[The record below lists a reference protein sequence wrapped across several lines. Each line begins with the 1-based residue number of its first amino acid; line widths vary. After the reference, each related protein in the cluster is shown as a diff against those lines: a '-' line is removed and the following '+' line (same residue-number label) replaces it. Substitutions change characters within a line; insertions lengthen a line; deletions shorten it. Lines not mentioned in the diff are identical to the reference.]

1 MNNIFT
7 DTRLRSEIR
16 QGLAKIG
23 FTKPTPVQEK
33 VIPAMLKGESVI
45 VQAATGS
52 GKTHAYLIP
61 ILNAIDEDA
70 RCVQAIVTA
79 PSRELADQLYRVAR
93 QLRDASGLNITI
105 AHLAGGSDRDRQI
118 ARFEQNKP
126 QLVIATPGRLL
137 DFADKKIL
145 LLDQLKNFVIDEA
158 DMTLDLGFLADVD
171 KIAARLPKDVVMS
184 AFSATIP
191 VKLTNFL
198 RKYMAKPEEIVIDN
212 PAVIAPTIKNDLLDI
227 GSTDRKKIVYKLL
240 TMGQPYLALVFAN
253 TKQMVDEL
261 ADYLA
266 KQGLKVAKI
275 HGGITERER
284 KRTLREVRAGQY
296 QYVVASDLAARG
308 IDLPGV
314 SLVINYEIPKDLEF
328 IIHRIGRTG
337 RNGLPG
343 HAVTL
348 VREEEMNRVGALEHM
363 GVHFDFVEIKDG
375 ALAPRTHYRRRDN
388 RTASNRQLDPHM
400 KGVVK
405 KVKSKRKPGYKK
417 KIKQAIQE
425 DNRKKRKIEARHE
438 CATKSASVSA
448 SASKTVD
455 IFSLSSKISD
465 V

>member
-70 RCVQAIVTA
+70 RYVQAIVTA

-93 QLRDASGLNITI
+93 QLRDNSGLNIAI

-145 LLDQLKNFVIDEA
+145 LLDQVKNFVIDEA

-227 GSTDRKKIVYKLL
+227 GSKDRKKIVYKLL

-261 ADYLA
+261 ADYLT

-314 SLVINYEIPKDLEF
+314 NLVINYEIPKDLEF

-388 RTASNRQLDPHM
+388 RTAANRQLDPHM

-438 CATKSASVSA
+438 MRHQKRLR
-448 SASKTVD
+448 KR
-455 IFSLSSKISD
+455 KREQKR
-465 V
+465 

>member
-7 DTRLRSEIR
+7 DTRLRCEIR

-70 RCVQAIVTA
+70 RYVQAIVTA

-93 QLRDASGLNITI
+93 QLRDNSGLNIAI

-145 LLDQLKNFVIDEA
+145 LLNQVKNFVIDEA

-227 GSTDRKKIVYKLL
+227 GSKDRKKIVYKLL

-261 ADYLA
+261 ADYLT

-284 KRTLREVRAGQY
+284 KRTLREARAGQY

-348 VREEEMNRVGALEHM
+348 VREEEMNRVGSLEHM

-388 RTASNRQLDPHM
+388 RTAANRQLDPHM
-400 KGVVK
+400 KGLVK

-438 CATKSASVSA
+438 MRHQKRLR
-448 SASKTVD
+448 KR
-455 IFSLSSKISD
+455 KREQNR
-465 V
+465 

>member
-70 RCVQAIVTA
+70 RYVQAIVTA

-93 QLRDASGLNITI
+93 QLRDNSGLNIAI

-145 LLDQLKNFVIDEA
+145 LLDQVKNFVIDEA

-227 GSTDRKKIVYKLL
+227 GSKDRKKIVYKLL

-261 ADYLA
+261 ADYLT
-266 KQGLKVAKI
+266 KQGFKVAKI

-388 RTASNRQLDPHM
+388 RTAANRQLDPHM

-438 CATKSASVSA
+438 MRHQKRLR
-448 SASKTVD
+448 KR
-455 IFSLSSKISD
+455 KREQNR
-465 V
+465 

>member
-70 RCVQAIVTA
+70 RYVQAIVTA

-93 QLRDASGLNITI
+93 QLRDNSGLNVTI

-145 LLDQLKNFVIDEA
+145 LLDQVKNFVIDEA

-227 GSTDRKKIVYKLL
+227 GSKDRKKIVYKLL

-261 ADYLA
+261 ADYLT

-438 CATKSASVSA
+438 MRHQKRLR
-448 SASKTVD
+448 KR
-455 IFSLSSKISD
+455 KREQNR
-465 V
+465 

>member
-70 RCVQAIVTA
+70 RYVQAIVTA

-93 QLRDASGLNITI
+93 QLRDASGLNIAI

-145 LLDQLKNFVIDEA
+145 LLDQVKNFVIDEA
-158 DMTLDLGFLADVD
+158 DMTLDLGFLGDVD

-227 GSTDRKKIVYKLL
+227 GSKDRKKIVYKLL

-261 ADYLA
+261 ADYLT

-438 CATKSASVSA
+438 MRHQKRLR
-448 SASKTVD
+448 KR
-455 IFSLSSKISD
+455 KREQNR
-465 V
+465 

>member
-70 RCVQAIVTA
+70 RYVQAIVTA

-93 QLRDASGLNITI
+93 QLRDNSGLNITI

-145 LLDQLKNFVIDEA
+145 LLDQVKNFVIDEA

-227 GSTDRKKIVYKLL
+227 GSKDRKKIVYKLL

-261 ADYLA
+261 ADYLT

-337 RNGLPG
+337 RNDLPG

-438 CATKSASVSA
+438 MRHQKRLR
-448 SASKTVD
+448 KR
-455 IFSLSSKISD
+455 KREQNR
-465 V
+465 

>member
-70 RCVQAIVTA
+70 RYVQAIVTA

-93 QLRDASGLNITI
+93 QLRDNSGLNIAI

-145 LLDQLKNFVIDEA
+145 LLDQVKNFVIDEA

-227 GSTDRKKIVYKLL
+227 GSKDRKKIVYKLL

-261 ADYLA
+261 ADYLT

-275 HGGITERER
+275 HGSITERER

-348 VREEEMNRVGALEHM
+348 VREEEMNRVGALEYM

-388 RTASNRQLDPHM
+388 RTAANRQLDPHM

-405 KVKSKRKPGYKK
+405 KIKSKRKPGYKK
-417 KIKQAIQE
+417 KVKQAIQE

-438 CATKSASVSA
+438 MRHQKRLR
-448 SASKTVD
+448 KR
-455 IFSLSSKISD
+455 KREQKR
-465 V
+465 

>member
-70 RCVQAIVTA
+70 RYVQAIVTA

-93 QLRDASGLNITI
+93 QLRDNSGLNIAI

-145 LLDQLKNFVIDEA
+145 LLDQVKNFVIDEA

-227 GSTDRKKIVYKLL
+227 GSKDRKKIVYKLL

-261 ADYLA
+261 ADYLT

-314 SLVINYEIPKDLEF
+314 NLVINYEIPKDLEF

-363 GVHFDFVEIKDG
+363 GVHFDFVEIKDE

-388 RTASNRQLDPHM
+388 RTAANRQLDPHM

-405 KVKSKRKPGYKK
+405 KIKSKRKPGYKK

-438 CATKSASVSA
+438 MRHQKHLR
-448 SASKTVD
+448 KR
-455 IFSLSSKISD
+455 KREQKR
-465 V
+465 

>member
-70 RCVQAIVTA
+70 RYVQAIVTA

-93 QLRDASGLNITI
+93 QLRDNSGLNIAI

-145 LLDQLKNFVIDEA
+145 LLDQVKNFVIDEA

-227 GSTDRKKIVYKLL
+227 GSKDRKKIVYKLL

-261 ADYLA
+261 ADYLT

-275 HGGITERER
+275 HGSITERER

-348 VREEEMNRVGALEHM
+348 VREEEMNQVGALEYM

-375 ALAPRTHYRRRDN
+375 TLAPRTHYRRRDN
-388 RTASNRQLDPHM
+388 RTAANRQLDPHM

-405 KVKSKRKPGYKK
+405 KIKSKRKPGYKK

-438 CATKSASVSA
+438 MRHQKHLR
-448 SASKTVD
+448 KR
-455 IFSLSSKISD
+455 KREQKR
-465 V
+465 

>member
-23 FTKPTPVQEK
+23 FAKPTPVQEK

-70 RCVQAIVTA
+70 RYVQAIVTA

-93 QLRDASGLNITI
+93 QLRDNSGLNIAI

-145 LLDQLKNFVIDEA
+145 LLDQVKNFVIDEA

-198 RKYMAKPEEIVIDN
+198 RKYMAKPKEIVIDN

-227 GSTDRKKIVYKLL
+227 GSKDRKKIVYKLL

-261 ADYLA
+261 ADYLT

-314 SLVINYEIPKDLEF
+314 SLVINYEIPKELEF

-388 RTASNRQLDPHM
+388 RTAANRQLDPHM
-400 KGVVK
+400 RGVVK

-438 CATKSASVSA
+438 MRHQKRLR
-448 SASKTVD
+448 KR
-455 IFSLSSKISD
+455 KREQNR
-465 V
+465 

>member
-70 RCVQAIVTA
+70 RYVQAIVTA

-93 QLRDASGLNITI
+93 QLRDNSGLNIAI

-145 LLDQLKNFVIDEA
+145 LLDQVKNFVIDEA

-171 KIAARLPKDVVMS
+171 KIASRLPKDVVMS

-227 GSTDRKKIVYKLL
+227 GSKDRKKIVYKLL

-261 ADYLA
+261 ADYLT

-388 RTASNRQLDPHM
+388 RTAANRQLDPHM

-425 DNRKKRKIEARHE
+425 DNRKKRKIETRHE
-438 CATKSASVSA
+438 MRHQKRLR
-448 SASKTVD
+448 KR
-455 IFSLSSKISD
+455 KREQNR
-465 V
+465 

>member
-23 FTKPTPVQEK
+23 FIKPTPVQEK

-70 RCVQAIVTA
+70 RYVQAIVTA

-93 QLRDASGLNITI
+93 QLRDNSGLNIAI

-145 LLDQLKNFVIDEA
+145 LLDQVKNFVIDEA

-227 GSTDRKKIVYKLL
+227 GSKDRKKIVYKLL

-261 ADYLA
+261 ADYLT

-275 HGGITERER
+275 HGSITERER

-348 VREEEMNRVGALEHM
+348 VREEEMNRVGALEYM

-388 RTASNRQLDPHM
+388 RTAANLQLDPHM

-405 KVKSKRKPGYKK
+405 KIKSKRKPGYKK

-438 CATKSASVSA
+438 MRHQKHLR
-448 SASKTVD
+448 KR
-455 IFSLSSKISD
+455 KREQKR
-465 V
+465 

>member
-1 MNNIFT
+1 MNNIFN

-70 RCVQAIVTA
+70 RYVQAIVTA

-93 QLRDASGLNITI
+93 QLRDNSGLNITI

-145 LLDQLKNFVIDEA
+145 LLDQVKNFVIDEA

-227 GSTDRKKIVYKLL
+227 GSKDRKKIVYKLL

-261 ADYLA
+261 GDYLT

-388 RTASNRQLDPHM
+388 RTAANRQLDPHM

-438 CATKSASVSA
+438 MRHQKRLR
-448 SASKTVD
+448 KR
-455 IFSLSSKISD
+455 KREQNR
-465 V
+465 

>member
-70 RCVQAIVTA
+70 RYVQAIVTA

-93 QLRDASGLNITI
+93 QLRDNSGLNIAI

-145 LLDQLKNFVIDEA
+145 LLDQVKNFVIDEA

-171 KIAARLPKDVVMS
+171 RIAARLPKDVVMS

-191 VKLTNFL
+191 VKLINFL
-198 RKYMAKPEEIVIDN
+198 RKYMAKPEKIVIDN

-227 GSTDRKKIVYKLL
+227 GSKDRKKIVYKLL
-240 TMGQPYLALVFAN
+240 TMGQPYLALIFAN

-261 ADYLA
+261 ADYLT

-438 CATKSASVSA
+438 MRHQKRLR
-448 SASKTVD
+448 KR
-455 IFSLSSKISD
+455 KREQNR
-465 V
+465 

>member
-70 RCVQAIVTA
+70 RYVQAIVTA

-93 QLRDASGLNITI
+93 QLRDNSGLNIAI

-145 LLDQLKNFVIDEA
+145 LLDQVKNFVIDEA

-227 GSTDRKKIVYKLL
+227 GSKDRKKIVYKLL

-261 ADYLA
+261 ADYLT

-388 RTASNRQLDPHM
+388 RTAANRQLDPHM

-425 DNRKKRKIEARHE
+425 DNRKKRKIETRHE
-438 CATKSASVSA
+438 MRHQKRLR
-448 SASKTVD
+448 KR
-455 IFSLSSKISD
+455 KREQNR
-465 V
+465 

>member
-70 RCVQAIVTA
+70 RYVQAIVTA

-93 QLRDASGLNITI
+93 QLRDNSGLNITI

-145 LLDQLKNFVIDEA
+145 LLDQVKNFVIDEA

-227 GSTDRKKIVYKLL
+227 GSKDRKRIVYKLL

-261 ADYLA
+261 ADYLT

-438 CATKSASVSA
+438 MRHQKRLR
-448 SASKTVD
+448 KR
-455 IFSLSSKISD
+455 KREQNR
-465 V
+465 

>member
-45 VQAATGS
+45 AQAATGS

-70 RCVQAIVTA
+70 RYVQAIVTA

-93 QLRDASGLNITI
+93 QLRDNSGLNIDI

-145 LLDQLKNFVIDEA
+145 LLDQVKNFVIDEA

-227 GSTDRKKIVYKLL
+227 GSKDRKKIVYKLL

-261 ADYLA
+261 ADYLT

-275 HGGITERER
+275 HGSITERER

-348 VREEEMNRVGALEHM
+348 VREEEMNRVGALEYM

-388 RTASNRQLDPHM
+388 RTAANRQLDPHM

-405 KVKSKRKPGYKK
+405 KIKSKRKPGYNK

-438 CATKSASVSA
+438 MRHQKRLR
-448 SASKTVD
+448 KR
-455 IFSLSSKISD
+455 KREQKR
-465 V
+465 

>member
-70 RCVQAIVTA
+70 RYVQAIVTA

-93 QLRDASGLNITI
+93 QLRDNSGLNIAI

-145 LLDQLKNFVIDEA
+145 LLDQVKNFVIDEA

-227 GSTDRKKIVYKLL
+227 GSKDRKKIVCKLL

-261 ADYLA
+261 ADYLT

-388 RTASNRQLDPHM
+388 RTAANRQLDPHM

-438 CATKSASVSA
+438 MRHQKRLR
-448 SASKTVD
+448 KR
-455 IFSLSSKISD
+455 KREQKR
-465 V
+465 

>member
-23 FTKPTPVQEK
+23 FIKPTPVQEK

-70 RCVQAIVTA
+70 RYVQAIVTA

-93 QLRDASGLNITI
+93 QLRDNSGLNIAI

-145 LLDQLKNFVIDEA
+145 LLDQVKNFVIDEA

-227 GSTDRKKIVYKLL
+227 GSKDRKKIVYKLL

-261 ADYLA
+261 ADYLT

-388 RTASNRQLDPHM
+388 RTAANRQLDPHM

-438 CATKSASVSA
+438 MRHQKRLR
-448 SASKTVD
+448 KR
-455 IFSLSSKISD
+455 KREQNR
-465 V
+465 

>member
-70 RCVQAIVTA
+70 RYVQAIVTA

-93 QLRDASGLNITI
+93 QLRDNSGLNIAI

-145 LLDQLKNFVIDEA
+145 LLDQVKNFVIDEA

-171 KIAARLPKDVVMS
+171 RIAARLPKDVVMS

-191 VKLTNFL
+191 VKLINFL

-227 GSTDRKKIVYKLL
+227 GSKDRKKIVYKLL
-240 TMGQPYLALVFAN
+240 TMGQPYLALIFAN

-261 ADYLA
+261 ADYLT

-348 VREEEMNRVGALEHM
+348 VREEEMNRVRALEHM

-438 CATKSASVSA
+438 MRHQKRLR
-448 SASKTVD
+448 KR
-455 IFSLSSKISD
+455 KREQNR
-465 V
+465 

>member
-70 RCVQAIVTA
+70 RYVQAIVTA

-93 QLRDASGLNITI
+93 QLRDNSGLNIAI

-145 LLDQLKNFVIDEA
+145 LLDQVKNFVIDEA

-227 GSTDRKKIVYKLL
+227 GSKDRKKIVYKLL

-261 ADYLA
+261 ADYLT

-296 QYVVASDLAARG
+296 QFVVASDLAARG

-314 SLVINYEIPKDLEF
+314 SLVINYEIPKELEF

-348 VREEEMNRVGALEHM
+348 VREEEMNRVGALEYM

-388 RTASNRQLDPHM
+388 RTAANRQLDPHM

-405 KVKSKRKPGYKK
+405 KIKSKRKPGYKK

-438 CATKSASVSA
+438 MRHQKHLR
-448 SASKTVD
+448 KR
-455 IFSLSSKISD
+455 KREQKR
-465 V
+465 

>member
-1 MNNIFT
+1 MNNIFN

-70 RCVQAIVTA
+70 RYVQAIVTA

-93 QLRDASGLNITI
+93 QLRDNSGLNITI

-145 LLDQLKNFVIDEA
+145 LLDQVKNFVIDEA

-227 GSTDRKKIVYKLL
+227 GSKDRKKIVYKLL

-261 ADYLA
+261 ADYLT

-388 RTASNRQLDPHM
+388 RTAANRQLDPHM

-438 CATKSASVSA
+438 MRHQKRLR
-448 SASKTVD
+448 KR
-455 IFSLSSKISD
+455 KREQNR
-465 V
+465 

>member
-70 RCVQAIVTA
+70 RYVQAIVTA

-93 QLRDASGLNITI
+93 QLRDNSGLNIAI

-145 LLDQLKNFVIDEA
+145 LLDQVKNFVIDEA

-227 GSTDRKKIVYKLL
+227 GSKDRKKIVCKLL
-240 TMGQPYLALVFAN
+240 TMGQPYLDLVFAN

-261 ADYLA
+261 ADYLT

-388 RTASNRQLDPHM
+388 RTAANRQLDPHM

-438 CATKSASVSA
+438 MRHQKRLR
-448 SASKTVD
+448 KR
-455 IFSLSSKISD
+455 KREQKR
-465 V
+465 

>member
-70 RCVQAIVTA
+70 RCVQAIITA

-145 LLDQLKNFVIDEA
+145 LLDQVKNFVIDEA

-227 GSTDRKKIVYKLL
+227 GSKDRKKIVYKLL

-261 ADYLA
+261 ADYLT

-438 CATKSASVSA
+438 MRHQKRLRKRKREQNRVNN
-448 SASKTVD
+448 
-455 IFSLSSKISD
+455 LG
-465 V
+465 

>member
-1 MNNIFT
+1 MNNIFN

-33 VIPAMLKGESVI
+33 VIPAMLKSESVI

-70 RCVQAIVTA
+70 RYVQAIVTA

-93 QLRDASGLNITI
+93 QLRDNSGLNITI

-145 LLDQLKNFVIDEA
+145 LLDQVKNFVIDEA

-227 GSTDRKKIVYKLL
+227 GSKDRKKIVYKLL

-261 ADYLA
+261 ADYLT

-388 RTASNRQLDPHM
+388 RTAANRQLDPHM

-438 CATKSASVSA
+438 MRHQKRLR
-448 SASKTVD
+448 KR
-455 IFSLSSKISD
+455 KREQNR
-465 V
+465 

>member
-70 RCVQAIVTA
+70 RYVQAIVTA

-93 QLRDASGLNITI
+93 QLRDNSGLNIAI

-145 LLDQLKNFVIDEA
+145 LLDQVKNFVIDEA

-171 KIAARLPKDVVMS
+171 KIAARLPKDVLMS

-227 GSTDRKKIVYKLL
+227 GSKDRKKIVYKLL

-261 ADYLA
+261 ADYLT

-275 HGGITERER
+275 HGSITERER

-348 VREEEMNRVGALEHM
+348 VREEEMNRVGALEYM

-388 RTASNRQLDPHM
+388 RTAANRQLDPHM

-405 KVKSKRKPGYKK
+405 KIKSKRKPGYKK

-438 CATKSASVSA
+438 MRHQKRLR
-448 SASKTVD
+448 KR
-455 IFSLSSKISD
+455 KREQKR
-465 V
+465 